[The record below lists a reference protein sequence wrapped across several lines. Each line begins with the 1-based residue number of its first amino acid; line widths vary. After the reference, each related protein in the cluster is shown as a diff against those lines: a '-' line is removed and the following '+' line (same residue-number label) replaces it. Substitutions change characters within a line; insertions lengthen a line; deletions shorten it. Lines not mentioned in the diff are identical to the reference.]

1 MSLRAKLLVAGVL
14 GGVGLLAIVVALFS
28 IGGVRGHL
36 ADNYQR
42 VSGSGQ
48 SIVYTSAS
56 KPKAVYE
63 DIREAQSPADTQ
75 IDPSGYYLRY
85 SDDIVAITSNGS
97 GSRIYI
103 DDERRGYATWLPIVG
118 GFWGTYG
125 GSGEGF
131 RGGGPGSG
139 K

>member
-1 MSLRAKLLVAGVL
+1 MSTRAKLLVAGGL
-14 GGVGLLAIVVALFS
+14 GGVGLLAIIIALFS
-28 IGGVRGHL
+28 IGGVRGYL
-36 ADNYQR
+36 ADNYKR
-42 VSGSGQ
+42 VSGSGE

-56 KPKAVYE
+56 KPKTVYE
-63 DIREAQSPADTQ
+63 DLRDAQPPADTQ
-75 IDPSGYYLRY
+75 VDPRGYYLRY
-85 SDDIVAITSNGS
+85 ADDIVAITSSGT

-103 DDERRGYATWLPIVG
+103 DDERRGYVHWLPIVG

-131 RGGGPGSG
+131 RGGGPGGG